1 MQHSAADVP
10 ANQGAAKGAAR
21 IDDEDVAG
29 ARLLHSRLD
38 DLKRAIRYG
47 YRHRTAHN
55 TFGRPGD
62 RIDAAV
68 HRSGTLHRVGK
79 IRAAEPRHPLYERLC
94 GAFAMNVYAKPT
106 RHIDAPLDWC
116 GCERSFRVVACRFS
130 AATEEVSASGGMRG
144 AWAIGGGPKSA
155 RRLRLAFRPSFRW
168 GRS

>member
-94 GAFAMNVYAKPT
+94 GAFAMNVYAKSK
-106 RHIDAPLDWC
+106 RHMDPPSCWCRCKRTFQFVAGSFAP
-116 GCERSFRVVACRFS
+116 
-130 AATEEVSASGGMRG
+130 ATDKVSSYGGMRC
-144 AWAIGGGPKSA
+144 AWAI
-155 RRLRLAFRPSFRW
+155 
-168 GRS
+168 